1 MPGSRVRVPP
11 FPPTITS
18 CYVLCPP
25 DKATGLQLASPRQ
38 VHGSDFSGC
47 ADAVDARA
55 EIPLTWPDSRARTW
69 TRLSLAA
76 PPVMSAGPAP
86 AAHRSAPWFAR
97 SRPLARVCHRE
108 MDREAHAAAANHA
121 SRPKK
126 FYATRSASGGCQC
139 CNRSEDVTRLPTH
152 PRRHAGAARGDPAA
166 RMEATFRRTPRR
178 R

>member
-1 MPGSRVRVPP
+1 
-11 FPPTITS
+11 
-18 CYVLCPP
+18 VLCPP

-86 AAHRSAPWFAR
+86 AAHRFRAVVRTQSPPCSGLSPRDGPRGPRGCGQPRFPPQKNLR
-97 SRPLARVCHRE
+97 HPLRVRRE
-108 MDREAHAAAANHA
+108 R
-121 SRPKK
+121 
-126 FYATRSASGGCQC
+126 
-139 CNRSEDVTRLPTH
+139 EDVTRLPAH
-152 PRRHAGAARGDPAA
+152 PRRHPGAAPGDLAA
-166 RMEATFRRTPRR
+166 RTGSNVPQNAAPPLAGLVSPASEVL
-178 R
+178 